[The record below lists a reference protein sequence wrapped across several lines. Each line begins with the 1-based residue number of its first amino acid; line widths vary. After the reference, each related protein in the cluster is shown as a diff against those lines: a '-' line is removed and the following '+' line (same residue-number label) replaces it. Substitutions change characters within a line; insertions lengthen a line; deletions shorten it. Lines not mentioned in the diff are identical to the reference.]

1 MVAVWMGGV
10 VVGLLVAVIASSR
23 ALENALM
30 IASRLGVSPFIIGV
44 TVLAIGTD
52 LPEIANSIWSSAT
65 ERGDLNVGD
74 SIGSVVTQMT
84 LVLGLVCFTGRV
96 RGSPRRVLTGG
107 GLTVAALFLSAL
119 LVADEELGRI
129 DALFLLV
136 TWGFG
141 TYVLAREGPVPS
153 VATVTDRAVG
163 RGVAELMIGLAV
175 VGAGAMLAVECF
187 SRAADDLGIPQ
198 YLASFFILALGT
210 SLPELVVSVGAV
222 RRGETSLAMGDL
234 LGASF
239 ADATLS
245 LGSGPLLF
253 PIVVDADATRGS
265 IVAAITV
272 AIVIA
277 VLSTSTVHK
286 RSTGIVL
293 FLLYAS
299 LYVSLLT

>member
-1 MVAVWMGGV
+1 M
-10 VVGLLVAVIASSR
+10 
-23 ALENALM
+23 
-30 IASRLGVSPFIIGV
+30 
-44 TVLAIGTD
+44 
-52 LPEIANSIWSSAT
+52 
-65 ERGDLNVGD
+65 
-74 SIGSVVTQMT
+74 
-84 LVLGLVCFTGRV
+84 
-96 RGSPRRVLTGG
+96 
-107 GLTVAALFLSAL
+107 
-119 LVADEELGRI
+119 
-129 DALFLLV
+129 
-136 TWGFG
+136 
-141 TYVLAREGPVPS
+141 
-153 VATVTDRAVG
+153 
-163 RGVAELMIGLAV
+163 
-175 VGAGAMLAVECF
+175 
-187 SRAADDLGIPQ
+187 
-198 YLASFFILALGT
+198 ALGT

-293 FLLYAS
+293 LLLYAS